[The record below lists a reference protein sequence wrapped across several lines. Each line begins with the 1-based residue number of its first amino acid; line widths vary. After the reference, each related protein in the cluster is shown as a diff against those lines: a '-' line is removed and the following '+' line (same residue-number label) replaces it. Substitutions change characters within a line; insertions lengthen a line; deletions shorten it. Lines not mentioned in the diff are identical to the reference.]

1 MLGRRCLPPVTSAPS
16 PNALQPPT
24 LTPMDT
30 PHAPTRKPPIP
41 GARRRGAPR
50 GNQNGRKHG
59 RYSKLKPADR
69 YAALQKVLRSYGLNQ
84 PLASVN
90 LTVEELLD
98 DPKTNVRLLFLL
110 LRTMIELFLIKERL
124 RRL

>member
-1 MLGRRCLPPVTSAPS
+1 MS
-16 PNALQPPT
+16 
-24 LTPMDT
+24 T
-30 PHAPTRKPPIP
+30 PHAPSRKSPKP

-59 RYSKLKPADR
+59 RYSRLQPADR
-69 YAALQKVLRSYGLNQ
+69 HAALRKMLQSYGFNQ

-90 LTVEELLD
+90 LSVEELLD

-110 LRTMIELFLIKERL
+110 LRTMIELFHIRERL
-124 RRL
+124 SRS